1 MNDGPFL
8 DLFFEMLRSERGAA
22 ANTLD
27 AYRRDLA
34 EFQRSIDHHRPD
46 LRSNIALA
54 DDVDIRAFLA
64 DLLDSGQS
72 ARSAARKLSA
82 LKQYFLF
89 LQQDGLR
96 KHNPARHIDGPK
108 TGKPLPKLVSEDQV
122 GKLLTQ
128 AQQDAESGTPTTLRT
143 LALVEMLYAT
153 GMRASEL
160 VSLPVAVAARDARFL
175 VVRGKGNKER
185 MIPVGEPAQ
194 QAMTR
199 YLEQGR
205 VGFLPLGKESVF
217 LFPESTK
224 TGHLSRQKL
233 GTTLKVLAGKAGVDP
248 GNPVS
253 TRAASRVC
261 KPLTRPWRRPARGS
275 NAAGTCR
282 YFNHT
287 DLYPYPR
294 RTAEGHCGRSS
305 PLESGFVK
313 RQQWAST
320 TYLTSNKRRETSRMS
335 AAVAL
340 EFEKASQEPGSED
353 R

>member
-160 VSLPVAVAARDARFL
+160 VSLPIAVAARDARFL

-248 GNPVS
+248 AILSPHVLRHAFASHLLAHGADLRAVQTLLGHADIS
-253 TRAASRVC
+253 TTQIYTHILDERLRAIVGAAH
-261 KPLTRPWRRPARGS
+261 PLNLGLLSGS
-275 NAAGTCR
+275 NGLAQ
-282 YFNHT
+282 
-287 DLYPYPR
+287 PI
-294 RTAEGHCGRSS
+294 
-305 PLESGFVK
+305 
-313 RQQWAST
+313 
-320 TYLTSNKRRETSRMS
+320 
-335 AAVAL
+335 
-340 EFEKASQEPGSED
+340 
-353 R
+353 

>member
-89 LQQDGLR
+89 LQQDGLF

-108 TGKPLPKLVSEDQV
+108 TGKPLPKLVSEDEV

-128 AQQDAESGTPTTLRT
+128 AQQDAESETPTTLRT

-160 VSLPVAVAARDARFL
+160 VSLPVALAARDARFL

-248 GNPVS
+248 AILSPHVLRHAFASHLLAHGADLRAVQTLLGHADIS
-253 TRAASRVC
+253 TTQIYTHILDERLRAIVGAAH
-261 KPLTRPWRRPARGS
+261 PLNLGLLSGS
-275 NAAGTCR
+275 NGLAQ
-282 YFNHT
+282 
-287 DLYPYPR
+287 PI
-294 RTAEGHCGRSS
+294 
-305 PLESGFVK
+305 
-313 RQQWAST
+313 
-320 TYLTSNKRRETSRMS
+320 
-335 AAVAL
+335 
-340 EFEKASQEPGSED
+340 
-353 R
+353 

>member
-248 GNPVS
+248 AILSPHVLRHAFASHLLAHGADLRAVQTLLGHADIS
-253 TRAASRVC
+253 TTQIYTHILDERLRAIVGAAH
-261 KPLTRPWRRPARGS
+261 PLNLGLLSGS
-275 NAAGTCR
+275 NGLAQ
-282 YFNHT
+282 
-287 DLYPYPR
+287 PI
-294 RTAEGHCGRSS
+294 
-305 PLESGFVK
+305 
-313 RQQWAST
+313 
-320 TYLTSNKRRETSRMS
+320 
-335 AAVAL
+335 
-340 EFEKASQEPGSED
+340 
-353 R
+353 

>member
-248 GNPVS
+248 TILSPHVLRHAFASHLLAHGADLRAVQTLLGHADIS
-253 TRAASRVC
+253 TTQIYTHILDERLRAIVGAAH
-261 KPLTRPWRRPARGS
+261 PLNLGLLSGS
-275 NAAGTCR
+275 NGLAQ
-282 YFNHT
+282 
-287 DLYPYPR
+287 PI
-294 RTAEGHCGRSS
+294 
-305 PLESGFVK
+305 
-313 RQQWAST
+313 
-320 TYLTSNKRRETSRMS
+320 
-335 AAVAL
+335 
-340 EFEKASQEPGSED
+340 
-353 R
+353 

>member
-233 GTTLKVLAGKAGVDP
+233 GTTLTVLAGKAGVDP
-248 GNPVS
+248 AILSPHVLRHAFASHLLAHGADLRAVQTLLGHADIS
-253 TRAASRVC
+253 TTQIYTHILDERLRAIVGAAH
-261 KPLTRPWRRPARGS
+261 PLNLGLLSGS
-275 NAAGTCR
+275 NGLAQ
-282 YFNHT
+282 
-287 DLYPYPR
+287 PI
-294 RTAEGHCGRSS
+294 
-305 PLESGFVK
+305 
-313 RQQWAST
+313 
-320 TYLTSNKRRETSRMS
+320 
-335 AAVAL
+335 
-340 EFEKASQEPGSED
+340 
-353 R
+353 